1 MPGRGLPPFRPS
13 RFRVLTR
20 IDDETR
26 SRGADAD
33 EQRLSVMNTPA
44 TTGTYRA
51 FLLRVYGFEGP
62 VEAALQVTHGLTD
75 IIDLR
80 ARLHTRLLR
89 SDVAALGVVDLTC
102 VPRCTSIPQF
112 GDALEALGWMYVIE
126 RGRMLNSI
134 LHRYLEERLPA
145 VTLAAAT
152 YLRSERSAGTRM
164 RELGDTLDSVVQSDS
179 DVDRVLV
186 AAHGAF
192 RAQAQWYSEAQPP
205 GRLVA

>member
-1 MPGRGLPPFRPS
+1 MPLVKNRVPPRQS

-26 SRGADAD
+26 ARG
-33 EQRLSVMNTPA
+33 LSD
-44 TTGTYRA
+44 
-51 FLLRVYGFEGP
+51 L
-62 VEAALQVTHGLTD
+62 
-75 IIDLR
+75 IDLR

-89 SDVAALGVVDLTC
+89 SDVAALGIVNLTR
-102 VPRCTSIPQF
+102 VPRCSNIPRF
-112 GDALEALGWMYVIE
+112 EDVLEALGWMYVIE

-134 LHRYLEERLPA
+134 LHRYLVERLPEVA
-145 VTLAAAT
+145 LTAAT

-164 RELGDTLDSVVQSDS
+164 RELGDTLDSVVQSEL

-192 RAQAQWYSEAQPP
+192 RTQAQWHSEAQPP

>member
-1 MPGRGLPPFRPS
+1 MHVKERPQPKQS

-26 SRGADAD
+26 SRGATAD
-33 EQRLSVMNTPA
+33 EQRLSMMNTAP
-44 TTGTYRA
+44 TTSTYRA

-62 VEAALQVTHGLTD
+62 VEAALHMTRGLTD

-89 SDVAALGVVDLTC
+89 SDAAALGVVDLTRS
-102 VPRCTSIPQF
+102 PRCPNIPRF
-112 GDALEALGWMYVIE
+112 ADVLEALGWMYVIE

-134 LHRYLEERLPA
+134 LHRYLEERLSE
-145 VTLAAAT
+145 VVLAAAT

-164 RELGDTLDSVVQSDS
+164 RELGDTLDSVVQSDA

-192 RAQAQWYSEAQPP
+192 RAQAQWYTEAQPP

>member
-1 MPGRGLPPFRPS
+1 MRQLS

-26 SRGADAD
+26 SHGAAAD
-33 EQRLSVMNTPA
+33 EQRLSVMDATP
-44 TTGTYRA
+44 TTATYRA
-51 FLLRVYGFEGP
+51 FLLRVYGFERP
-62 VEAALQVTHGLTD
+62 VEAALQVTRGLTD

-89 SDVAALGVVDLTC
+89 SDVAALGVVDLAS
-102 VPRCTSIPQF
+102 VRRCTSIPPF
-112 GDALEALGWMYVIE
+112 GDVLEALGWMYVIE

-164 RELGDTLDSVVQSDS
+164 RELGDTLDSVVQSGA
-179 DVDRVLV
+179 DVYRVLV
-186 AAHGAF
+186 AAHSAF
-192 RAQAQWYSEAQPP
+192 RAQEKWYAEAQPP